1 MLTGVSLTACSTTG
15 AIDLLP
21 AAAGGVDRGA
31 EAVAEQA
38 DAPVAMKSFAVLLA
52 QDLDNLPGSAG
63 PLQVDHMP
71 TTPTTTA
78 TASRPEAKVI

>member
-1 MLTGVSLTACSTTG
+1 MMHNF
-15 AIDLLP
+15 
-21 AAAGGVDRGA
+21 
-31 EAVAEQA
+31 
-38 DAPVAMKSFAVLLA
+38 APPGWGHGVLLA

-71 TTPTTTA
+71 PTPTTTA